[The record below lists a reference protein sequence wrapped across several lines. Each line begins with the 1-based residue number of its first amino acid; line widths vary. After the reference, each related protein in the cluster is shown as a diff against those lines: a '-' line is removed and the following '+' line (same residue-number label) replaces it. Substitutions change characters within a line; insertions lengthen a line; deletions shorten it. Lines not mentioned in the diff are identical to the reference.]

1 MSLAVRH
8 FPQEV
13 EVEISD
19 TGSGL
24 SPEALEKA
32 FDPFFTTKEKG
43 SGLGLAIVKNTIE
56 AHQGRI
62 RLENGVQG
70 GVAVRI
76 VLPRATTA

>member
-1 MSLAVRH
+1 LGLTVRH
-8 FPQEV
+8 QPQEA

-43 SGLGLAIVKNTIE
+43 SGLGLAIVKNTVE
-56 AHQGRI
+56 AHQGTI
-62 RLENGVQG
+62 RLENSAQG
-70 GVAVRI
+70 GVAVQI